1 MYLEEAVSR
10 VKIAQDIIPLSAA
23 RPGLCLNHF
32 NALKTEKVIR
42 KYFPAIPDYVLEDSL
57 QRGMCNIHGVNA
69 ARYGSCVIAEIS
81 PEDFIPQNR
90 EALIAAR
97 ARGGDAFGRCFLIT
111 YKVLTTRAN
120 FSGSC

>member
-32 NALKTEKVIR
+32 NAPKTEKVIR

-69 ARYGSCVIAEIS
+69 ALCYSCVIAQIS
-81 PEDFIPQNR
+81 P
-90 EALIAAR
+90 
-97 ARGGDAFGRCFLIT
+97 GGFYTAEPGGF
-111 YKVLTTRAN
+111 N
-120 FSGSC
+120 SGSRKRRGCFRQMLPHYI